1 MQNTS
6 YKQGRP
12 ASGVSWLFFLI
23 TGITFLFF
31 SHLSTAQVNYIRTW
45 DAKVPQQ
52 NGNTLIT
59 RPLRE
64 VQQTT
69 QYFDG
74 LGRPLQTVTKQGS
87 MATGVAA
94 TDLVQPVEYDAFGR
108 QDKQHLPYVSTATTG
123 AYRAAALTEQ
133 PAFYNLTDES
143 KNPLAGQE
151 ETHFYGYTIF
161 EASPLNR
168 VQEQYAPGKNWAG
181 TNTQSA
187 EASRRAVKT
196 KYYINTATDAVRIWN
211 ITIGATGSFSTY
223 NSPGAYPAGRL
234 HKTITIDERN
244 KQVIEFKDKEG
255 KIILKKVQLTASAD
269 AGSGRNHDNW
279 LCTYYLYDDFGNLRC
294 VVQPQGVEIIKSNWV
309 LTNAT
314 VLTEQCF
321 RYEYDQRQRMIVKK
335 VPGAGQVDMVYDVRD
350 RLVMMQDAT
359 LKAANQYLVTRY
371 DHLNRPTETGLWTN
385 TSSPQ
390 AHRNNIGTSLTYPT
404 GGTYTYLTKTG
415 YDNYSGIPSAS
426 TLTNNLDAAQINTTY
441 GFITSYN
448 TTPDYA
454 QQLTPSDQTRGLVTW
469 TETRI
474 IGTSTSTY
482 SVNIYDAKARLIQVK
497 NKNHLSGSDVLTTQ
511 YSWAG
516 QPLVTLQ
523 KQVVPASG
531 GAVAQTSY
539 MVTKY
544 AYDNLGRLVKTDK
557 KMHHSQIGTAI
568 GSIPYT
574 TVSRLEYDALG
585 QLKKKGL
592 GHKPDALGQPTAA
605 PLSIAENQYNIR
617 GWLLSINKKYIAE
630 TSNNDRYF
638 GFELGYDKN
647 PSLSTFTAQYS
658 GNIAGVLWKSEGDQR
673 TRRFRYSYDAAN
685 RLTAA
690 TFAQNTSGATF
701 NTSAGVDFSVSGLT
715 YDANSNILTMTQK
728 GLKLEASSTID
739 SLTYTYN
746 SNSNRLLKV
755 KDAIS
760 ADNKLGDF
768 NDGSNGTGND
778 YTYDVNGNLSKDL
791 NKNISSITYNHLN
804 LPQVITVTGKGT
816 ITYTYNAA
824 GGKLRK
830 VTAESPT
837 AANGNKTITTTTNY
851 ISGFVYE
858 TKTISPADPNNPNY
872 TNKLQL
878 AAHEEGRIRP
888 LFANATSP
896 NTLTGLTYDYFL
908 KDHLGNIR
916 MVLTEEQKQDIYPA
930 ATLEGNINGTGS
942 PNAVAIE
949 KNYYTINS
957 AHIVNKPAAV
967 TAYVNNNGAPVNP
980 NPNSVTT
987 ANSAKMYKLN
997 GNTNKTG
1004 LGITL
1009 KVMAGDKVS
1018 IFGKSF
1024 FASNNTGGV
1033 AANKAI
1039 AVLDIITGLLGGTSG
1054 SIAVTAHGGV
1064 TAAQV
1069 NTAGTATAGLNSLL
1083 TSQTNNAAS
1092 APTIPKAYINFIFF
1106 DEQFRVVSRGFSKVG
1121 TAGNVKTHTDLA
1133 NKPATKN
1140 GYVYIYVSN
1149 ESPVDVLFD
1158 NLQVA
1163 HTRGPILEETHYYPF
1178 GLTMAGI
1185 SSKALNGIA
1194 ENKYKYNG
1202 KEEQRKEFSD
1212 GSGLEWLD
1220 YGARMYD
1227 AQIGRWHVVDPLADK
1242 MRRFSPYTYA
1252 FDNPIRFIDPDGMTP
1267 EDIIYFNRKGQEV
1280 HRVVSNDVNKVY
1292 MINDN
1297 NGIMSSS
1304 TTRLIQS
1311 TTNVQ
1316 EAQAA
1321 NSLLSS
1327 KLSEPS
1333 TMSMSFTGTATA
1345 SGGTDKENRD
1355 RYTSEGNLSVK
1366 VGFNNGVEAEIQ
1378 NLSAISGPWDFG
1390 PTPNG
1395 EYTGSSI
1402 VNTTESGMVRDGVG
1416 FKVYLSDNTELN
1428 RTQLRIHPDQVP
1440 SVGTAGCIGLAE
1452 NADMLQKFRG
1462 YVRNHFANNPNNS
1475 ISVNV
1480 NVTNN
1485 PNYNRPRNG
1494 RGNSGE

>member
-1 MQNTS
+1 MQNTQIFTALR
-6 YKQGRP
+6 YG
-12 ASGVSWLFFLI
+12 ALI
-23 TGITFLFF
+23 VLL
-31 SHLSTAQVNYIRTW
+31 LSSELTTSQVNYIRSW
-45 DAKVPQQ
+45 DAKAPQQ

-74 LGRPLQTVTKQGS
+74 LGRPLQTVVKQGS
-87 MATGVAA
+87 MATGGTA
-94 TDLVQPVEYDAFGR
+94 TDLVQPVEYDGFGR
-108 QDKQHLPYVSTATTG
+108 QAKQHLPYVSTATTG
-123 AYRAAALTEQ
+123 AYRSAALTEQ
-133 PAFYNLTDES
+133 PAFYNLTDAN

-151 ETHFYGYTIF
+151 ETHFYGYTVF

-196 KYYINTATDAVRIWN
+196 KYYVNTATDGVRIWN
-211 ITIGATGSFSTY
+211 VTIGATGSFSTY
-223 NSPGAYPAGRL
+223 TSPGAYPAGQL
-234 HKTITIDERN
+234 YKTITIDERN

-294 VVQPQGVEIIKSNWV
+294 VLQPQGVEIIKSTWV

-314 VLTEQCF
+314 VLAEQCF

-335 VPGAGQVDMVYDVRD
+335 VPGAAQVDMIYDIRD
-350 RLVMMQDAT
+350 RLVMTQDAK
-359 LKAANQYLVTRY
+359 LKATNQYLVTRY
-371 DHLNRPTETGLWTN
+371 DHLNRPAETGLWTS
-385 TSSPQ
+385 TVIPQ
-390 AHRNNIGTSLTYPT
+390 THRDNIGTSLTYPT
-404 GGTYTYLTKTG
+404 GGTYAYLTKTG
-415 YDNYSGIPSAS
+415 YDDYSGIPSAS
-426 TLTNNLDAAQINTTY
+426 TLTKDLDAAQINTTY

-448 TTPDYA
+448 TSPDYA
-454 QQLTPSDQTRGLVTW
+454 QQLTLSDQTRGLVTW

-482 SVNIYDAKARLIQVK
+482 SVHIYDAKARLIQVK
-497 NKNHLSGSDVLTTQ
+497 TRNHLGGTDIATTQ

-531 GAVAQTSY
+531 ATVAQTSY
-539 MVTKY
+539 TVTKY

-557 KMHHSQIGTAI
+557 KMHHSQVGTAI

-574 TVSRLEYDALG
+574 TVNRLEYDALG

-592 GHKPDALGQPTAA
+592 GHKPDAAGLPTAA

-617 GWLLSINKKYIAE
+617 GWLLGINKKYVTE
-630 TSNNDRYF
+630 SNNDDRYF

-647 PSLSTFTAQYS
+647 PALGTFTLQYN
-658 GNIAGVLWKSEGDQR
+658 GNIAGMLWKSEGDQR

-690 TFAQNTSGATF
+690 AFAQNTSGATF
-701 NTSAGVDFSVSGLT
+701 NLSAGVDFSVSGIT
-715 YDANSNILTMTQK
+715 YDANGNILTMTQK
-728 GLKLEASSTID
+728 GLKLNASPTID

-755 KDAIS
+755 RDLIS

-768 NDGSNGTGND
+768 HDGSNGAAND
-778 YTYDVNGNLSKDL
+778 YTYDVNGNLNKDL

-816 ITYTYNAA
+816 ITYTYDAA
-824 GGKLRK
+824 GSKLRK
-830 VTAESPT
+830 VTAESP
-837 AANGNKTITTTTNY
+837 AAGNGNKTITTTTNY
-851 ISGFVYE
+851 IGGFVYE

-888 LFANATSP
+888 LFNNAASP
-896 NTLTGLTYDYFL
+896 HILTGLTYDYFL

-916 MVLTEEQKQDIYPA
+916 MVLTQEAKQDIYPA
-930 ATLEGNINGTGS
+930 ATLEGSLTTNGS
-942 PNAVAIE
+942 PNAAFIE
-949 KNYYTINS
+949 KNYYTIS
-957 AHIVNKPAAV
+957 SSHIVNKPAAV
-967 TAYVNNNGAPVNP
+967 PAYVNNNGAPVNP
-980 NPNSVTT
+980 NPNSNTT
-987 ANSAKMYKLN
+987 ANSAKMYRLN

-1009 KVMAGDKVS
+1009 KVMAGDQVS

-1039 AVLDIITGLLGGTSG
+1039 VVLDILTGLLGGPTG
-1054 SIAVTAHGGV
+1054 SIAAAAHGGV

-1069 NTAGTATAGLNSLL
+1069 NTAGTATAGLNSLF
-1083 TSQTNNAAS
+1083 TSQTSNAAS

-1121 TAGNVKTHTDLA
+1121 TAGNVKTHTDLI

-1158 NLQVA
+1158 NLQVV
-1163 HTRGPILEETHYYPF
+1163 HNRGPILEETHYYPF

-1185 SSKALNGIA
+1185 SSKALNNA
-1194 ENKYKYNG
+1194 PVNKYGITG
-1202 KEEQRKEFSD
+1202 KEIQNKEFSD
-1212 GSGLEWLD
+1212 GSGLELYD
-1220 YGARMYD
+1220 FSARTYD
-1227 AQIGRWHVVDPLADK
+1227 QQIGRFLQIDPNSFNYYAWT
-1242 MRRFSPYTYA
+1242 PYNYCA
-1252 FDNPIRFIDPDGMTP
+1252 NNPISIMDPTGM
-1267 EDIIYFNRKGQEV
+1267 DWY
-1280 HRVVSNDVNKVY
+1280 
-1292 MINDN
+1292 
-1297 NGIMSSS
+1297 
-1304 TTRLIQS
+1304 
-1311 TTNVQ
+1311 
-1316 EAQAA
+1316 
-1321 NSLLSS
+1321 
-1327 KLSEPS
+1327 
-1333 TMSMSFTGTATA
+1333 
-1345 SGGTDKENRD
+1345 TDKEG
-1355 RYTSEGNLSVK
+1355 RYQYDPNITKDSKLQEGQTYVGVTHQVKDKKGNIIENYRKDGSIMYAKESSAYTRMIERSEQTGNESMAALTD
-1366 VGFNNGVEAEIQ
+1366 NGTLVLPDYKNDKSTVDLADYGYSTKNGNIVDASGKEYNTTATVHTHPDG
-1378 NLSAISGPWDFG
+1378 SGPSTYTADGYGDLGFAAYS
-1390 PTPNG
+1390 TPNKPVFVIQMKG
-1395 EYTGSSI
+1395 GKNDPISFIIAAPNPTRKAANFNYQI
-1402 VNTTESGMVRDGVG
+1402 FPV
-1416 FKVYLSDNTELN
+1416 
-1428 RTQLRIHPDQVP
+1428 TQQIP
-1440 SVGTAGCIGLAE
+1440 AF
-1452 NADMLQKFRG
+1452 NAQGIQSL
-1462 YVRNHFANNPNNS
+1462 PN
-1475 ISVNV
+1475 SVNLKQFV
-1480 NVTNN
+1480 KQNKDNMIQLL
-1485 PNYNRPRNG
+1485 RR
-1494 RGNSGE
+1494 